1 MLTGVVV
8 ITGVMASGKSSVAEL
23 LAQRLA
29 RAAHVRGDF
38 FRRCIVSGRAEP
50 SNPISHEA
58 YEQLLL
64 RYRLAMST
72 ADTYVDAG
80 FVAVV
85 QDVIVGPILADAVT
99 MLRSRPVRVIVLD
112 PDPAVVSGRESERS
126 KVGYRGGWEPSDLVD
141 ALRGGTPRLGLWL
154 DTSSES
160 VEQTVDTILARC
172 DEALIDPESPAP
184 IADS

>member
-8 ITGVMASGKSSVAEL
+8 ITGVMAAGKSTVAEL
-23 LAQRLA
+23 LAQRLT
-29 RAAHVRGDF
+29 RAVHVRGDF

-72 ADTYVDAG
+72 ADAYVDAG

-85 QDVIVGPILADAVT
+85 QDVIVGPVLADALA
-99 MLRSRPVRVIVLD
+99 MLRSRPVRLVVLD
-112 PDPAVVSGRESERS
+112 PDPAVVAVRESERS

-154 DTSSES
+154 DTSSQS
-160 VEQTVDTILARC
+160 AQQTVETIFARS
-172 DEALIDPESPAP
+172 DEALVDPGSP
-184 IADS
+184 